1 MNIKGQ
7 IKLDYTEDFRIA
19 CRINNLK
26 FEELLQYFIDHVS
39 FYAFIGGDMEPVYLW
54 ATIVSINC
62 REAEGGAVETVTDGN
77 IQRISMIYIKK
88 LTALLLEKGLSKNI
102 ETVRSIALMEKW
114 AAEML
119 PLTDYPDEVETDSG
133 LSLKLRFDF
142 NMLCRM
148 NGLDVQQLLQYFINT
163 ISLARE
169 RAINL
174 LVEVRAD
181 PGTSVLLFLVSYH
194 DEVKNKILPQQDIYK
209 QYGLKLLRLDKKQK
223 EEADLDTR
231 IKNYRAFYLDWYNAL
246 GEKGD

>member
-1 MNIKGQ
+1 MNSKEQ

-39 FYAFIGGDMEPVYLW
+39 FYAFIGGRMEPVYLW
-54 ATIVSINC
+54 ATIVSISC
-62 REAEGGAVETVTDGN
+62 REAEGGEVETVNDRN
-77 IQRISMIYIKK
+77 IQRISMKYIKK
-88 LTALLLEKGLSKNI
+88 LTALLFEKGLSKKI
-102 ETVRSIALMEKW
+102 ETVRSIAIMEEW

-119 PLTDYPDEVETDSG
+119 PLTDYPDEIETEGG

-148 NGLDVQQLLQYFINT
+148 NGLDVKQLLQYFINT

-181 PGTSVLLFLVSYH
+181 PGTSVLLFLVSSH
-194 DEVKNKILPQQDIYK
+194 EDVKNKILPQQDIYK

-246 GEKGD
+246 GNREE